1 MRIVILAALILTLAS
16 AFVLYASNY
25 DTRLIEARLEE
36 QERTIEKARGDI
48 AVLKAERAHL
58 ARPERIA
65 PLAKGLGLA
74 PASEQQ
80 LAATPEAALAKAL
93 AGADSTAAP
102 QSKKGR

>member
-25 DTRLIEARLEE
+25 DTRLIEARIEE

-65 PLAKGLGLA
+65 PIAKGLGLA

-93 AGADSTAAP
+93 AGTDAAP
-102 QSKKGR
+102 AKKGR

>member
-1 MRIVILAALILTLAS
+1 MKPSSRSRRWRTRQQAEGSIRIVILAALILTLAS

-25 DTRLIEARLEE
+25 DTRLIEARIEE

-65 PLAKGLGLA
+65 PIAKGLGLA

-80 LAATPEAALAKAL
+80 LAATPEA
-93 AGADSTAAP
+93 
-102 QSKKGR
+102 